1 MRAKVI
7 LTHHRGVSLQASRA
21 HPLGELSGQLMT
33 HMLTSKRGMYMVATL
48 RDPNDHVGPAL
59 LELFDVQL
67 YLIGPQSMQL
77 RGFER
82 LSVGHQAQY
91 VFQGWVVLMN

>member
-33 HMLTSKRGMYMVATL
+33 HMLTSKRGMYMVARL

-59 LELFDVQL
+59 IELFDVQL

-82 LSVGHQAQY
+82 LTVGHQAQY
-91 VFQGWVVLMN
+91 VLQGWVVVMT